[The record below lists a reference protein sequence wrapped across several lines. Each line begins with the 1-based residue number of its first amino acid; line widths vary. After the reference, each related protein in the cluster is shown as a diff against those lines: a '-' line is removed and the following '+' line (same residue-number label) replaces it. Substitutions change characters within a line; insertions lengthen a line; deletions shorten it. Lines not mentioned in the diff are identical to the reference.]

1 MGRRDMGENV
11 SDLSQ
16 LNVWLKE
23 DPLEMGHFFGFQMI
37 QPYTK
42 APFTYLYIV
51 TTSAISQ

>member
-1 MGRRDMGENV
+1 MGENV